1 MNKASFLSLVRQA
14 SRISDQEVEELEKL
28 IVNFPYCQTAYLLI
42 AKAAYDKGSMLSNQK
57 LKKAAIYAAN
67 RQLLKKLIYT
77 SDATVA
83 LQPVAPEKTVEPET
97 ALTPP
102 TETPTA
108 ASQGQEP
115 IAFVETAV
123 ESETL
128 SEPVEKV
135 VVPESVE
142 ETIAEQQ
149 EKAPETP
156 IAETTS
162 ETEEETVQSET
173 VPEVESTQEEVTE
186 EETISITEI
195 IAQTDYEDATIAEE
209 ILEEGY
215 LPHSEAAF
223 LNAPEKT
230 ETPESETE
238 IFSETETE
246 LEPVQMVVSK
256 AEVAETERELQVL
269 EVTNVEEVEAKTE
282 KELADGAEIE
292 AFRTEVFGVENIV
305 GPAGQALT
313 EEELQN
319 QIFLAEELE
328 IAGAFDN
335 PAAHEVIEFNPDI
348 ISPVTEAEAIQE
360 NPEAISQSEKQPEP
374 VVNDDLLHETLAS
387 FDQYLFKPEKEQP
400 ELQPVE
406 DVKVVNPENEIQAIY
421 YNDSI
426 GYWMNSSRMGESLEF
441 KNELTHQQ
449 PYDFHPELLWE
460 YNKTHEL
467 QKEIKPAP
475 SKLSHQLDI
484 IDQFLK
490 MTPRL
495 KTMANA
501 KIKTEAQ
508 EDLSLKSS
516 KINKNLA
523 SENFANILVQQ
534 GKIKKAI
541 KIYEHLILKIPEKKA
556 YFVAQ
561 IEKLQNPE

>member
-28 IVNFPYCQTAYLLI
+28 IVNFPYCQTAHLLI

-83 LQPVAPEKTVEPET
+83 LQPVAPETVPEPVTTQALIQAEPET
-97 ALTPP
+97 VSQTQ
-102 TETPTA
+102 
-108 ASQGQEP
+108 ASKS
-115 IAFVETAV
+115 FVEAAV
-123 ESETL
+123 ETETL

-135 VVPESVE
+135 VLPETVLAEKPEDLLQETSVLESLTETQKTAFEPEVTAEIQAKTEEQE
-142 ETIAEQQ
+142 ETNKAEIV
-149 EKAPETP
+149 A
-156 IAETTS
+156 A
-162 ETEEETVQSET
+162 
-173 VPEVESTQEEVTE
+173 
-186 EETISITEI
+186 
-195 IAQTDYEDATIAEE
+195 TDYEDAAIAEE

-215 LPHSEAAF
+215 LPQSEAAF
-223 LNAPEKT
+223 LAI
-230 ETPESETE
+230 SETE
-238 IFSETETE
+238 ETFAENEITASQPLTEAAEIAQGTAAETTLETGISEEKTTVSEEIHAVIEPETVSDSTEKVEAPLVEVAQETSDFE
-246 LEPVQMVVSK
+246 EVTLAEEVEIAEAFEHAEITPEFKEP
-256 AEVAETERELQVL
+256 EFAETE
-269 EVTNVEEVEAKTE
+269 
-282 KELADGAEIE
+282 I
-292 AFRTEVFGVENIV
+292 
-305 GPAGQALT
+305 
-313 EEELQN
+313 
-319 QIFLAEELE
+319 
-328 IAGAFDN
+328 
-335 PAAHEVIEFNPDI
+335 
-348 ISPVTEAEAIQE
+348 
-360 NPEAISQSEKQPEP
+360 EP
-374 VVNDDLLHETLAS
+374 VVDYEETAAIEETATSSAAELPAEQPIAESQTPVLNDELLHETLAN
-387 FDQYLFKPEKEQP
+387 FDQYLFKPEKEVP
-400 ELQPVE
+400 ELHPTE

-421 YNDSI
+421 HNDSI

-441 KNELTHQQ
+441 KNDLTTPQ
-449 PYDFHPELLWE
+449 PHDFHPELIWE

-467 QKEIKPAP
+467 HKEIKPAP

-490 MTPRL
+490 LTPRL

-501 KIKTEAQ
+501 KVKPEAQ
-508 EDLSLKSS
+508 EDLSSKSS

-556 YFVAQ
+556 YFVSQ